1 MEAPRACKRD
11 TGELEVLGGKAVGL
25 TLHLPRGHCTFNPI
39 FQEWKQNQGKSGD
52 ESRVTGL
59 ASRQNQNC
67 SWLWEQFLALV
78 GVYPTPLLLTQ
89 LGPSSTK
96 DCLPGPPYWGTICL
110 CPPPHL
116 PRQGPSS
123 PAGAP
128 RHCWPPLG
136 SGPLKPHLRH
146 SVACCSP

>member
-11 TGELEVLGGKAVGL
+11 TGGAGGAEWEMVGL
-25 TLHLPRGHCTFNPI
+25 TLYVPRGHCTFNPI
-39 FQEWKQNQGKSGD
+39 FQEWKQNQGKLGD

-59 ASRQNQNC
+59 AFRQNQNYSQLC
-67 SWLWEQFLALV
+67 L
-78 GVYPTPLLLTQ
+78 YPTPLLLTQ
-89 LGPSSTK
+89 LEPSSTK
-96 DCLPGPPYWGTICL
+96 DSLRGPPYRGTNCL

-116 PRQGPSS
+116 PRQGPPL

-136 SGPLKPHLRH
+136 SGPLKLHSRR
-146 SVACCSP
+146 SVAYCSP